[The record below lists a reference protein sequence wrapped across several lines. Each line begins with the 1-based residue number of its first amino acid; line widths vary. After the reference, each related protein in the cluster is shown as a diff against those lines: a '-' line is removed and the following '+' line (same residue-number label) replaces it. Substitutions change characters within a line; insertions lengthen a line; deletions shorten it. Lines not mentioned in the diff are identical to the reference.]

1 MFFPVRSYFLAV
13 VLFLAA
19 AIQLSGQEAPL
30 RLSVEDAQQMA
41 IERNR
46 TLENASIDV
55 KIAQANRWQAIA
67 SMLPQVNASGTYN
80 DMFGY
85 RMDFGGMSIALPSSA
100 SMGVTASVALSG
112 AQVLNAAISKISQQM
127 SDITAQQTEQNIAS
141 QVKTLYYSALV
152 AEQTLDLLK
161 SNLYDVQRLYDFSQ
175 QSVDVGASEQVSA
188 DQLMVQVAS
197 SKTAIKGAENSLEMI
212 YNSLRVL
219 LDLDPDTRLELT
231 ESLEELLDVDAGL
244 AMMNEQ
250 FNLDNN
256 YNYQLLKKNVELARQ
271 QVSLNRW
278 SLAPTVS
285 LAYQYSAKHN
295 FGEGMDMT
303 PPNTM
308 NVMVS
313 VPIFSSLS
321 NTKKIQSAKMSYQ
334 KQLNTLAETENNL
347 QIQYRQLCYNL
358 QNAHSRYVDQKQALE
373 VNKRVFEN
381 ISRKYEQGYSS
392 ALEMTNAS
400 TTLINSQSTY
410 VQAILEFVNAQIELE
425 NLLNN

>member
-1 MFFPVRSYFLAV
+1 MRSFII
-13 VLFLAA
+13 AA
-19 AIQLSGQEAPL
+19 ALFALTALQLNAQDAPL
-30 RLSVEDAQQMA
+30 RLSLEQAQQMA
-41 IERNR
+41 VDRNR
-46 TLENASIDV
+46 TLENASIDI
-55 KIAQANRWQAIA
+55 KIAEASKWQAIA

-85 RMDFGGMSIALPSSA
+85 MMNFGGMSIALPSSA
-100 SMGVTASVALSG
+100 SLGVTASVALSG
-112 AQVLNAAISKISQQM
+112 AQVLNVAISKISRQM
-127 SDITAQQTEQNIAS
+127 SDITARQTEQTVAS

-161 SNLYDVQRLYDFSQ
+161 DNLYEVQKLYDFSQ

-197 SKTAIKGAENSLEMI
+197 SKTAIKSAENSLEMI
-212 YNSLRVL
+212 YNSLRVQM
-219 LDLDPDTRLELT
+219 DLDPDTRIELT
-231 ESLEELLDVDAGL
+231 DQLDDLLNVDAGL
-244 AMMNEQ
+244 AIMNEQ

-271 QVSLNRW
+271 QVSLNKW

-285 LAYQYSAKHN
+285 LAYQYSAKVN
-295 FGEGMDMT
+295 FGDGMDMT

-308 NVMVS
+308 NIMLN
-313 VPIFSSLS
+313 VPIFSSFS

-334 KQLNTLAETENNL
+334 KQLNTLEETENNL

-358 QNAHSRYVDQKQALE
+358 QNAYARYLDQKQAVE
-373 VNKRVFEN
+373 VNKRVFDN
-381 ISRKYEQGYSS
+381 IARKYQQGYSS
-392 ALEMTNAS
+392 ALEMTNTS
-400 TTLINSQSTY
+400 TTLINSQSSY